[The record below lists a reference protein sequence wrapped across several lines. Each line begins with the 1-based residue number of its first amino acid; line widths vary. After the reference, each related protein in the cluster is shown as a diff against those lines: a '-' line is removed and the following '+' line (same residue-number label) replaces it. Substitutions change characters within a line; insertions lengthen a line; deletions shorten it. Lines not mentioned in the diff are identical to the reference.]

1 MSSSAD
7 ISTKAAAGGAT
18 VRQRQKPADIASER
32 DGRSDA
38 PSIPGAPTPSSE
50 NDRKPAK
57 TFGRT
62 PDGTVFTV
70 PTTHDM
76 VSQLLD
82 PRQPKNLSDVLV
94 LAMLASMIGA
104 AYVLPWSLKRPVFA
118 LIFLFWRASYNI
130 GIGCLLTI
138 QSQHRRLETWATRWK
153 LFEHP
158 DTGNQPRPWLYS
170 MLKRE
175 LEAKIPVDYD
185 FDKAPREY
193 NTWLVFRRVV
203 DLILM
208 CDFVSY
214 CLFAIICGHR
224 PDGENIIVG
233 AARWGMGIGLVLFNL
248 WVKLDAHRVVKD
260 YAWYW
265 GDFFFLID
273 QDLTFDGVFEMAPHP
288 MYSIGYAGYYG
299 ISMMAASY
307 EVLFISIV
315 AHLAQFAFLV
325 FVENPHIE
333 KTYNPPPPRKR
344 TMSGAQNQP
353 TPPVLPSGDASEDAV
368 LDLPAHLVK
377 DLPPPVHNLIGPQN
391 LDLFR
396 VTDSSAVL
404 LASYVAILTLVTPST
419 PLYQGLFA
427 AHALA
432 WRAWYHVGLGRILT
446 EQSRSKMWTR
456 HFLKYGENT
465 TEAWRQWKSL
475 HYLSMVLCNTSFI
488 AACWKLYSFPD
499 DWSYGSALLKH
510 VAGFS
515 LVALQ
520 AWTAVSV
527 YKSLGEFGWFFGDFF
542 YDHGAK
548 LTYTSIYRFLN
559 NPERV
564 FGTAGLWG
572 AALITWSPAV
582 FVLALASQIM
592 NLGFIAYVEKP
603 HMQKIYGRSL
613 RREAGLTKFIKR
625 SLPPPVQDWQRG
637 VDKVIDETSHFVE
650 EFLDTA
656 RPKFASG
663 VNSIVRDTTAL
674 FNLYPARFTIT
685 RLSPDLAGLDPKH
698 YSLTVEGTPSTV
710 SPASERATGKESL
723 RARFAQDV
731 ETKIFEYGAPLRVK
745 WRAPANHSKTDWIG
759 LYMVTDNRSREVTDI
774 SSLGRWVPTSPGQY
788 DAATSDKA
796 ILVPDRPVPVPAS
809 HESDPSSAGT
819 GTGTGTE
826 LVEGEVIFEGDR
838 LWWTSGV
845 FEFRYHHNGN
855 HNVMTI
861 SQPFEIRVGK
871 FDDDEDVDAQGTT
884 YQKGIEEALL
894 PVVRNCLDRDPDI
907 APNTAEEPFGSHVER
922 DSKYAK
928 RVVYAIHHM
937 FGVEF
942 APAVVRSDGNVRK
955 LAWRICNAKQVLA
968 PYSMSHSKGTSTPR
982 EKDSP

>member
-7 ISTKAAAGGAT
+7 LPATAASGRTG
-18 VRQRQKPADIASER
+18 VRQRQKPADILSSER
-32 DGRSDA
+32 PGTPDSPGL
-38 PSIPGAPTPSSE
+38 PSPSSE
-50 NDRKPAK
+50 EDRKPAK

-130 GIGCLLTI
+130 GIGYLLTI

-158 DTGNQPRPWLYS
+158 DTGNQPRPWLYA

-185 FDKAPREY
+185 FDKAPLQY
-193 NTWLVFRRVV
+193 NAWLVFRRVV

-224 PDGENIIVG
+224 PDGESFLLG
-233 AARWGMGIGLVLFNL
+233 AARWGMGIALVLFNL

-273 QDLTFDGVFEMAPHP
+273 QELTFDGVFEMAPHP

-325 FVENPHIE
+325 FVEDPHIE

-344 TMSGAQNQP
+344 TMSGGPNQQPPLSPGDFVPEKDAAVVGP
-353 TPPVLPSGDASEDAV
+353 T
-368 LDLPAHLVK
+368 AHLTK
-377 DLPPPVHNLIGPQN
+377 DAPPPVHNLLGPHN

-396 VTDSSAVL
+396 VTDYSAIL
-404 LASYVAILTLVTPST
+404 LACYVVILTLVTPTT

-427 AHALA
+427 AHALG

-456 HFLKYGENT
+456 HFLKFGENT

-499 DWSYGSALLKH
+499 DWSYGTTLLKH
-510 VAGFS
+510 VVGFS

-520 AWTAVSV
+520 VWTAVSV

-572 AALITWSPAV
+572 AALITWSRAI
-582 FVLALASQIM
+582 FVLALVSQIL

-613 RREAGLTKFIKR
+613 RREAGLTKFIRR

-637 VDKVIDETSHFVE
+637 VEQVIDETSNFVE
-650 EFLDTA
+650 EFLDSA
-656 RPKFASG
+656 HPKFASG
-663 VNSIVRDTTAL
+663 VKTIVRDTTAL

-698 YSLTVEGTPSTV
+698 YSLTVEGTPLAV
-710 SPASERATGKESL
+710 SPGSGRATGKESL
-723 RARFAQDV
+723 RARFAQQDV
-731 ETKIFEYGAPLRVK
+731 EKKILQYGAPLRVK
-745 WRAPANHSKTDWIG
+745 WRAPANHSKKDWIG
-759 LYMVTDNRSREVTDI
+759 LYMVTDNRSREVTEV

-788 DAATSDKA
+788 DAATADKA
-796 ILVPDRPVPVPAS
+796 ILVPDRPVSEA
-809 HESDPSSAGT
+809 EAEGAET
-819 GTGTGTE
+819 ETE
-826 LVEGEVIFEGDR
+826 LVEGEVVFEGDR

-861 SQPFEIRVGK
+861 SQPFEMRVGK
-871 FDDDEDVDAQGTT
+871 FEDEDVGDGAQGTAA
-884 YQKGIEEALL
+884 YQTVIEEALL
-894 PVVRNCLDRDPDI
+894 PVVQNCLDRDPDI
-907 APNTAEEPFGSHVER
+907 APGTAEEPFGGHVER

-955 LAWRICNAKQVLA
+955 LAWRICNAKQVLVGA
-968 PYSMSHSKGTSTPR
+968 TVER
-982 EKDSP
+982 

>member
-1 MSSSAD
+1 
-7 ISTKAAAGGAT
+7 
-18 VRQRQKPADIASER
+18 
-32 DGRSDA
+32 
-38 PSIPGAPTPSSE
+38 
-50 NDRKPAK
+50 
-57 TFGRT
+57 
-62 PDGTVFTV
+62 
-70 PTTHDM
+70 M

-82 PRQPKNLSDVLV
+82 PRQPKNVSDVVV
-94 LAMLASMIGA
+94 LAILASMIGS
-104 AYVLPWSLKRPVFA
+104 AYLLPWSLKRPVFA

-130 GIGCLLTI
+130 GIGYLLTI
-138 QSQHRRLETWATRWK
+138 QSHHRRLETWVTRWK

-158 DTGNQPRPWLYS
+158 DTGNQPRPWLYAL
-170 MLKRE
+170 LKRE

-185 FDKAPREY
+185 FEKAPREY

-214 CLFAIICGHR
+214 CLFAVICGRR
-224 PDGENIIVG
+224 PDGESFLLG
-233 AARWGMGIGLVLFNL
+233 GARWGMGIALVLFNL

-273 QDLTFDGVFEMAPHP
+273 QELTFDGVFEMAPHP

-325 FVENPHIE
+325 FVEDPHIE

-344 TMSGAQNQP
+344 TMSGSQNK
-353 TPPVLPSGDASEDAV
+353 PPSVLGDFPDEAAAAAVDQAAKDA
-368 LDLPAHLVK
+368 
-377 DLPPPVHNLIGPQN
+377 PPPVHNLLGPRN

-396 VTDSSAVL
+396 VTDYSAIL
-404 LASYVAILTLVTPST
+404 LAFYLVVLTLVTPTT

-432 WRAWYHVGLGRILT
+432 WRAWYHVGLGKILT

-465 TEAWRQWKSL
+465 AEAWRQWKSL
-475 HYLSMVLCNTSFI
+475 HYVSMVLCNTSFI

-510 VAGFS
+510 VVGFS

-520 AWTAVSV
+520 VWTAVSV
-527 YKSLGEFGWFFGDFF
+527 YQSLGEFGWFFGDFF
-542 YDHGAK
+542 YDHRAK

-572 AALITWSPAV
+572 AALITWSRAI
-582 FVLALASQIM
+582 FILALVSQIL
-592 NLGFIAYVEKP
+592 NQGFIAYVEKP

-613 RREAGLTKFIKR
+613 RREAGLTKFIRR

-637 VDKVIDETSHFVE
+637 VEQVIDETSNFVE
-650 EFLDTA
+650 ELLDTA
-656 RPKFASG
+656 HPKFASG
-663 VNSIVRDTTAL
+663 VKTIVRDTTAL
-674 FNLYPARFTIT
+674 FNRYPARFTIT

-698 YSLTVEGTPSTV
+698 YSLTVEGTPSSM
-710 SPASERATGKESL
+710 SPASERATGKESI
-723 RARFAQDV
+723 RARFPQDV
-731 ETKIFEYGAPLRVK
+731 ENKILEYGAPIRVK
-745 WRAPANHSKTDWIG
+745 WRAPANHGKKDWIG
-759 LYMVTDNRSREVTDI
+759 LYMVTDNRSREVTEV

-788 DAATSDKA
+788 DAATADKA
-796 ILVPDRPVPVPAS
+796 ILVPDRPVS
-809 HESDPSSAGT
+809 EEE
-819 GTGTGTE
+819 E
-826 LVEGEVIFEGDR
+826 LVEGEVVFEGDR

-855 HNVMTI
+855 HNVMAI
-861 SQPFEIRVGK
+861 SQPFEMRVGR
-871 FDDDEDVDAQGTT
+871 FDDEDAEVGAGVGSPGTH
-884 YQKGIEEALL
+884 QKAIEEALL
-894 PVVRNCLDRDPDI
+894 PVVQNCLDRDPDI
-907 APNTAEEPFGSHVER
+907 APNTAEEPFGGLVER
-922 DSKYAK
+922 DGKYAK

-955 LAWRICNAKQVLA
+955 LAWRICNAKQVLVCL
-968 PYSMSHSKGTSTPR
+968 
-982 EKDSP
+982 SPGKLMFSFFFSPSFLFSSLPIFVYIQESQTNVEL